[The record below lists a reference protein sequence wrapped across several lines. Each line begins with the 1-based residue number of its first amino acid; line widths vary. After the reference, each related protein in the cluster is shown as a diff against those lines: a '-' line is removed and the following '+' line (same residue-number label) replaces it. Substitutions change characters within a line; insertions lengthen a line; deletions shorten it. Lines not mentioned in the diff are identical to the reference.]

1 MGLTI
6 PQMALMSRL
15 LDEALPLDAAG
26 RRAWLER
33 LPPEQHD
40 LAAALRHALLPE
52 EIQATGSHAPRNPPK
67 LDLPALT
74 PLLAVAELQAGARLG
89 PYELIRPL
97 GAGGM
102 AQVWLARRADGAFK
116 RDVALKL
123 PTLTQQRADIELR
136 FARERDIL
144 ASLEHPHIARF
155 YDAGVDAMGLP
166 YLALEYVQGQML
178 TEWCDAQQLPV
189 ARRLQLFLQVLDAV
203 QYAHAKHVVHR
214 DLKPSN
220 ILVKESGEVQL
231 LDFGVSKLLEAE
243 ETDQT
248 QLTTVYGRALTPDY
262 ASPELLQGDP
272 SDVRSD
278 VYSLGVV
285 LYELLTGMRPY
296 RLRRAA
302 SLGALEQAMSAVEVR
317 KPSTQIESAAV
328 AARASTPERLSR
340 ELRGDLDA
348 IVLKALSRDPAERYP
363 SAAAL
368 AQELRR
374 HLEGKP
380 VEARPARLTYR
391 LHKFVR
397 RNRALVGVSAAAVAA
412 ILATVGYALYGEPRT
427 QLKIAHEA
435 TAAAPRTGSAT
446 AAGLTLPVTGGAP
459 PARSI
464 AVLPFTDLSEKR
476 DQEYFADG
484 MAEEIIGLLTKVPEL
499 RVTGRTSSFR
509 FKGKGDDWHNIGA
522 MLGATYVV
530 EGSVARFDK
539 HVRITAQLVDTRDGT
554 YRWSEIYDRD
564 VSDVLRVQEEVA
576 LGIVRALQLE
586 VASAV
591 FGGPPAAS
599 AGAYDEYLRGL
610 HARDRFDRR
619 GFEEA
624 LVHFHQALQLEP
636 SFSPAQEAAA
646 STLYYMAESAFLPP
660 ESGFNQARAAAQAA
674 LRLDPGSAA
683 AHAVLC
689 VVHTVFDWDW
699 SAAARECAIATRISP
714 NQPFV
719 LQAAAVQHMALGE
732 WKDATASIEAAIAND
747 PLDPALYNIAARIY
761 DRAGR
766 IQEAEAAV
774 RRALQIAPTSAY
786 NHQLL
791 GIMLLL
797 QGRPTEALAEM
808 QRERYPGARALGLA
822 LAYHALHRDREADSA
837 LARLVTVSGKDWASA
852 VAEAYAF
859 RAEKD
864 LAFAWL
870 NQAFAQRDEDLFA
883 VKDAPLL
890 RNLEGDPRYK
900 AFLRRMNLPE

>member
-15 LDEALPLDAAG
+15 LDEALPLDATG

-33 LPPEQHD
+33 LPPEHHD
-40 LAAALRHALLPE
+40 LAAALREALLPE
-52 EIQATGSHAPRNPPK
+52 QLQPSGTHAPRILPE
-67 LDLPALT
+67 LDFPAALT
-74 PLLAVAELQAGARLG
+74 PELTIGELQAGARVG

-116 RDVALKL
+116 RDVALKV
-123 PTLTQQRADIELR
+123 PTLTQQRAEIEQR
-136 FARERDIL
+136 FTRERDIL

-155 YDAGVDAMGLP
+155 YDAGVDVKGLP
-166 YLALEYVQGQML
+166 YLALEYVQGEAL
-178 TEWCDAQQLPV
+178 TEWCDAHRLSV
-189 ARRLQLFLQVLDAV
+189 SRRLELFLQVLDAV

-231 LDFGVSKLLEAE
+231 LDFGVAKLLEAE
-243 ETDQT
+243 ETDHA

-262 ASPELLQGDP
+262 ASPELLRGDP
-272 SDVRSD
+272 TDARSD

-285 LYELLTGMRPY
+285 LYELLTGVRPY
-296 RLRRAA
+296 RLKRAA
-302 SLGALEQAMSAVEVR
+302 SLGLLEQAMSAVEVR
-317 KPSTQIESAAV
+317 KPSTQIEPAAV
-328 AARASTPERLSR
+328 AARASTPERLPHQ
-340 ELRGDLDA
+340 LRGDLDA
-348 IVLKALSRDPAERYP
+348 IALKALSRDPAERYA

-368 AQELRR
+368 AHDLRH
-374 HLEGKP
+374 HLAGRP
-380 VEARPARLTYR
+380 VAAQPARPTYR
-391 LHKFVR
+391 LRKFVR
-397 RNRALVGVSAAAVAA
+397 RNRAMVGVSAAAVAA
-412 ILATVGYALYGEPRT
+412 VLAAVGYTLYGEPWTRV
-427 QLKIAHEA
+427 KIAHEVVTVA
-435 TAAAPRTGSAT
+435 TRTGAGTAT
-446 AAGLTLPVTGGAP
+446 SLTVPVTGLS
-459 PARSI
+459 PAAHSI
-464 AVLPFTDLSEKR
+464 AVLPFIDLSEKK

-484 MAEEIIGLLTKVPEL
+484 MAEEIIDLLTKVPEL

-509 FKGKGDDWHNIGA
+509 FKGKGDDWRNIGT
-522 MLGATYVV
+522 MLGAAYVV
-530 EGSVARFDK
+530 EGSVARFGK
-539 HVRITAQLVDTRDGT
+539 HVRITAQLIDTRDGT

-591 FGGPPAAS
+591 FGGPPGGRPS

-624 LVHFHQALQLEP
+624 LAHFRHALQLEP
-636 SFSPAQEAAA
+636 SFSPAEEAAA

-674 LRLDPGSAA
+674 LRLDPGSSV
-683 AHAVLC
+683 AHAVIC
-689 VVHTVFDWDW
+689 VVHTIFEWDW

-766 IQEAEAAV
+766 IQEAESAV
-774 RRALQIAPTSAY
+774 RRALQISPTSAY
-786 NHQLL
+786 NHHLL
-791 GIMLLL
+791 GITLLL
-797 QGRPTEALAEM
+797 QGRPIEALAEM
-808 QRERYPGARALGLA
+808 QRERDPRCAGARLGPRLSRAPPRSGRGLGIGAAGGREQQGLGLC
-822 LAYHALHRDREADSA
+822 HCWSV
-837 LARLVTVSGKDWASA
+837 RLPGTEGPGVCM
-852 VAEAYAF
+852 AEPSI
-859 RAEKD
+859 RAAGRGSLCGEGR
-864 LAFAWL
+864 A
-870 NQAFAQRDEDLFA
+870 
-883 VKDAPLL
+883 APQ
-890 RNLEGDPRYK
+890 ES
-900 AFLRRMNLPE
+900 RR